1 MFLQNLVWDIDLSK
15 TKLIRHHI
23 GKKEIAHNNPRG
35 YLDIYQRIQKPDLFS
50 GCDYVLSFLGEKGT
64 EGKFLGCYKIN
75 GSSTF
80 APERLPEDFLKD
92 ETMRP
97 DNHVFWN
104 LEKIDVLSE
113 LIGRLVIDW
122 GKGTVGWQQWAK
134 NKKEVLY
141 ILPVNPSPAD
151 IIFTSYDR
159 VLLSF
164 DDLKT
169 IVNNNKSHKVW
180 EDKLSAVAGIY
191 LITDIKTGR
200 QYVGSARSEQ
210 GGIWGRWRD
219 YARIKHG
226 GNKRLKELIA
236 ADVDYCNNF
245 QFSILEVF
253 PIKRESDVLECE
265 ALYKMK
271 LKTIEFGLNDN

>member
-1 MFLQNLVWDIDLSK
+1 MLLQNILGGLDL
-15 TKLIRHHI
+15 TKIKMVRHNLSSVVV
-23 GKKEIAHNNPRG
+23 ANNYSHG
-35 YLDIYQRIQKPDLFS
+35 YIDIYQRIQTPKCFRE
-50 GCDYVLSFLGEKGT
+50 CEYILSFLGEKGT
-64 EGKFLGCYKIN
+64 EGKFLGCYKVN

-80 APERLPEDFLKD
+80 APELLPVDFLQEEK
-92 ETMRP
+92 MHP

-104 LEKIDVLSE
+104 LEKTDVLSE
-113 LIGRLVIDW
+113 LIGRLTIDW
-122 GKGTVGWQQWAK
+122 GKSRGFDHWAST
-134 NKKEVLY
+134 KKEVLY
-141 ILPVNPSPAD
+141 ILPVAPSVAD
-151 IIFTSYDR
+151 IIFASYDR

-219 YARIKHG
+219 YARTKHG

-253 PIKRESDVLECE
+253 PIKRESDVLEYE

-271 LKTIEFGLNDN
+271 LRTIEFGLNDN